1 MALLQISEPGQSPA
15 PHQQRRAVGIDLG
28 TTNSLVATVRS
39 GVATVL
45 LDAQG
50 RPLLPSIV
58 RYSGDGR
65 VEVGYAAQAHQTEDP
80 TNTIV
85 SVKRFMGRGRKD
97 VPYIENL
104 PYDFVDAPGM
114 VQICTVAGTKSPVE
128 VSAEI
133 LRALRG
139 RAEMSLGGD
148 LDGAVI
154 TVPAYFDDAQRQ
166 ATKDAATLAGLNVLR
181 LLNEPTAAAIAY
193 GLENAAEGT
202 YAVFDLG
209 GGTFDISILK
219 LSRGVFEVL
228 ATNGNAALGGDDFD
242 QRLMCWALEKANLP
256 PLQARDM
263 RLLHVKAREAKETLT
278 YHGEAPLTARLSSG
292 EFVDLSLT
300 TETFCEITQHL
311 VQKTLGP
318 TRKALRDAGLDA
330 EGIKGVVMVG
340 GATRM
345 PHIQRAVREFFR
357 RDPLNNLD
365 PDKVVAV
372 GAAMQANVLA
382 GNQPTGGDWLLL
394 DVIPLSLGVE
404 TVGGLAERIIPR
416 NSTIPTSRAQEF
428 TTFKDGQTAMSF
440 HVVQGERELVSD
452 CRSLARFE
460 LRGIPPMSAGAGR
473 VLVTFQVDADGL
485 LSITAKEK
493 TTGVEASITVKPS
506 YGLTDSDIER
516 MLRDSFEHARDDMQA
531 RVLHENRV
539 DGERL
544 VDAVRTALDSDGDL
558 IPAAQRAEIERLL
571 AALRVRLGGE
581 DHRAIK
587 QASDAL
593 NRASEEFASRR
604 MDASVRKALAGQ
616 RIADLER

>member
-45 LDAQG
+45 PDAQG

-58 RYSGDGR
+58 RYAADGK

-114 VQICTVAGTKSPVE
+114 LQVCTVAGRKSPVE

-133 LRALRG
+133 LKVLRA

-148 LDGAVI
+148 LNGAVI

-166 ATKDAATLAGLNVLR
+166 ATKDAATLAGINVLR

-256 PLQARDM
+256 PLEARDM
-263 RLLHVKAREAKETLT
+263 RLLYVKAREAKEALT

-300 TETFCEITQHL
+300 TEAFCEITQHL

-318 TRKALRDAGLDA
+318 TRKALRDAGLEPGD
-330 EGIKGVVMVG
+330 IKGVVMVG

-345 PHIQRAVREFFR
+345 PHIQRAVQEFFS

-365 PDKVVAV
+365 PDKVVAL

-404 TVGGLAERIIPR
+404 TMGGLVERIIPR
-416 NSTIPTSRAQEF
+416 NSTIPTARAQEF

-440 HVVQGERELVSD
+440 HAVQGERELVSD

-460 LRGIPPMSAGAGR
+460 LRGIPPMSAGAAR

-493 TTGVEASITVKPS
+493 TTGVETSIAVKPS

-531 RVLHENRV
+531 RVLHESRV

-544 VDAVRTALDSDGDL
+544 ADAVRTALAADGDL
-558 IPAAQRAEIERLL
+558 IEPAQRAEIERLL
-571 AALRVRLGGE
+571 AALNARLGGQ

-587 QASDAL
+587 QATDAL
-593 NRASEEFASRR
+593 NRATEEFASLR
-604 MDASVRKALAGQ
+604 MNASVRRALAGQ

>member
-28 TTNSLVATVRS
+28 TTNSLVATMRN

-45 LDAQG
+45 PDAQG

-58 RYSGDGR
+58 RYAPDGKI
-65 VEVGYAAQAHQTEDP
+65 EVGYPAQAHQTEDP
-80 TNTIV
+80 KNTIV

-104 PYDFVDAPGM
+104 PYDFADAPGM
-114 VQICTVAGTKSPVE
+114 LQLCTVAGRKSPVE

-133 LRALRG
+133 LKVLRT

-148 LDGAVI
+148 LSGAVI

-166 ATKDAATLAGLNVLR
+166 ATKDAATLAGINVLR

-256 PLQARDM
+256 PLDARDL
-263 RLLHVKAREAKETLT
+263 RLLHVKAREAKEALT

-292 EFVDLSLT
+292 EFVDLSLS

-318 TRKALRDAGLDA
+318 TRKALRDAGLEPGD
-330 EGIKGVVMVG
+330 IKGVVMVG

-345 PHIQRAVREFFR
+345 PHIQRAARDFFR

-365 PDKVVAV
+365 PDKVVAL

-404 TVGGLAERIIPR
+404 TIGGLVERIIPR
-416 NSTIPTSRAQEF
+416 NSTIPTARAQEF

-460 LRGIPPMSAGAGR
+460 LRGIPPMIAGAGR
-473 VLVTFQVDADGL
+473 VRVTFQVDADGL
-485 LSITAKEK
+485 LSVAAQEK

-531 RVLHENRV
+531 RVLHESQV
-539 DGERL
+539 EGERL
-544 VDAVRTALDSDGDL
+544 ANGVHAALQSDGGL
-558 IPAAQRAEIERLL
+558 LEAVHRAEIERLL
-571 AALRVRLGGE
+571 EALRVRLGGE

-587 QASDAL
+587 QATDAL
-593 NRASEEFASRR
+593 NRATEDFASRR
-604 MDASVRKALAGQ
+604 MDANVRKALAGQ